1 MIEPKGVVHFSI
13 AVSDLDASRK
23 FYNEVLGLNSC
34 TGHARDRH
42 GVFARR
48 A

>member
-23 FYNEVLGLNSC
+23 FYNEVLGLTLYRPRPRSAWC
-34 TGHARDRH
+34 
-42 GVFARR
+42 FSARR